1 MSGLWIGVA
10 CVLLLS
16 ACSPGAPR
24 DDRYADGLAGVP
36 WDSVLADARGQ
47 TVDWLMWG
55 GDPLI
60 NAFVQNYVAPTMRDS
75 FGVDIRVTPAQGN
88 EIVTA
93 LMGELEAGRTDGA
106 YDLVWINGETFYQL
120 RRIDALWGP
129 FAEQLP
135 SAHYVDYDNP
145 FIGRD
150 FQQATDG
157 YEAPWGNVQMTL
169 IYDTARTQNP
179 PTTRTELYEWVKA
192 NPGRFTWDAQFTGLA
207 FLKSL
212 FTDIAGG
219 SDALAGDFDEARYQP
234 AIDDLIAYVDS
245 LKPYLWKGGE
255 TYPAG
260 VAQLHQLFAS
270 GEVDF
275 TMSYND
281 SEVDNKVAQG
291 LFPTTARAYVPD
303 WGLIQNSHYLG
314 IPRLA
319 KDKAAALVLI
329 AFLQSP
335 AAQLRKLDPA
345 VWGDGTVLSLGKL
358 PDDWRARFQTAPGRQ
373 YAPTRASIADRAVP
387 ELAPEYTIR
396 IERDFRER
404 VIER

>member
-1 MSGLWIGVA
+1 M
-10 CVLLLS
+10 
-16 ACSPGAPR
+16 
-24 DDRYADGLAGVP
+24 
-36 WDSVLADARGQ
+36 LADARGQ
-47 TVDWLMWG
+47 TLDWMMWG

-60 NAFVQNYVAPTMRDS
+60 NAYVQDYVAPILRDS
-75 FGVDIRVTPAQGN
+75 FQIDLRVTPGQGN

-93 LMGELEAGRTDGA
+93 LMGELEAGRAQGA

-129 FAEQLP
+129 FASDLP
-135 SAHYVDYDNP
+135 SARYVDYENP

-150 FQQATDG
+150 FQQPTDG

-169 IYDTARTQNP
+169 IHDTQRTPNP
-179 PTTRTELYEWVKA
+179 PVTRADLYEWVRA
-192 NPGRFTWDAQFTGLA
+192 NPGRFTWDAQFTGVA

-234 AIDDLIAYVDS
+234 AIDEPDRLRRQPQTLPLERRRDLSGRRRPD
-245 LKPYLWKGGE
+245 
-255 TYPAG
+255 
-260 VAQLHQLFAS
+260 AS
-270 GEVDF
+270 TVRVGRGRFYDELQRFRGRQQSCPGPFPRDG
-275 TMSYND
+275 SRLRARQGPD
-281 SEVDNKVAQG
+281 SEQPLPGAS
-291 LFPTTARAYVPD
+291 RAWRATKPPH
-303 WGLIQNSHYLG
+303 WSPLHL
-314 IPRLA
+314 
-319 KDKAAALVLI
+319 
-329 AFLQSP
+329 LQSP
-335 AAQLRKLDPA
+335 GAQLRKLDPA
-345 VWGDGTVLSLGKL
+345 VWGDGTVLSLTKL
-358 PDDWRARFQTAPGRQ
+358 PDSWRERFENAPGRQ